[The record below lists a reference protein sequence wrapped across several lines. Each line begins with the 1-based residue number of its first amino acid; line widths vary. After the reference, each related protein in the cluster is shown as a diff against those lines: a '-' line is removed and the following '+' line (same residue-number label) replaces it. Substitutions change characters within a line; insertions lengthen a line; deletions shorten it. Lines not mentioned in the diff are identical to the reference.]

1 MLLPD
6 QQELIGMLSHFYL
19 QHGRPEKAAA
29 LLAALDLM
37 VPDDPS
43 TLRGLA
49 LAHLRAGNSRLALEV
64 LDRLALQGEMDAR
77 FHLIRLQ
84 ALAAEQRHEEADDA
98 RRAYLETRRQ
108 ARMSSAPATPP
119 TPAPRRQRA

>member
-1 MLLPD
+1 
-6 QQELIGMLSHFYL
+6 MLSHFYL

-29 LLAALDLM
+29 LLAALDLI
-37 VPDDPS
+37 VPDEPS

-49 LAHLRAGNSRLALEV
+49 IAYLRSGNHRLALEV

-84 ALAAEQRHEEADDA
+84 ALAGEQRHEEAEDA
-98 RRAYLETRRQ
+98 RRAYLEVRRQ
-108 ARMSSAPATPP
+108 ARLTPAHGAGTAQATPV
-119 TPAPRRQRA
+119 QRPWRANP